1 VRNVAVVASGTA
13 GAQAITIAFSPIITR
28 LYGPEAFGLLGTFM
42 AIVAVVT
49 PIAALSYPIA
59 IVLPK
64 KDSDARGIAKL
75 SAYIAVIIAAV
86 LFLLFIIAGDWLVG
100 ILRVQEISAFIL
112 LIPLVIVFTA
122 FMQIAQQWL
131 IRKKQFQI
139 TSRAAVF
146 HALTIN
152 SLKSGIGLIKPV
164 AAVLISLAA
173 IGNAIHAGL
182 LAWGA
187 RKYERE
193 YQERIDSTQARPSLW
208 KLAKKHY
215 DFPLFR
221 APQNFINSVSQNLPV
236 LMLAAFFG
244 PASAG
249 FYALCRRLLGLPSQ
263 LIGKSVGDV
272 FYPRITEAAHRGEDL
287 TRLILK
293 ATLSLAAIGIVPFGM
308 IVAFGPWLFGFVFGS
323 EWVIA
328 GVYARWLA
336 LMMFFNFVN
345 RPAVVSVPVLDIQK
359 GLLFYEFFST
369 GSKLLAM
376 YIGFV
381 IFNNDIT
388 VVALFGVFG
397 AIAYIMLI
405 SWVIFSSFSKQNRR
419 NHA

>member
-1 VRNVAVVASGTA
+1 
-13 GAQAITIAFSPIITR
+13 
-28 LYGPEAFGLLGTFM
+28 
-42 AIVAVVT
+42 
-49 PIAALSYPIA
+49 
-59 IVLPK
+59 
-64 KDSDARGIAKL
+64 
-75 SAYIAVIIAAV
+75 
-86 LFLLFIIAGDWLVG
+86 
-100 ILRVQEISAFIL
+100 
-112 LIPLVIVFTA
+112 
-122 FMQIAQQWL
+122 MQIAQQWL

>member
-1 VRNVAVVASGTA
+1 
-13 GAQAITIAFSPIITR
+13 
-28 LYGPEAFGLLGTFM
+28 
-42 AIVAVVT
+42 
-49 PIAALSYPIA
+49 
-59 IVLPK
+59 
-64 KDSDARGIAKL
+64 
-75 SAYIAVIIAAV
+75 
-86 LFLLFIIAGDWLVG
+86 
-100 ILRVQEISAFIL
+100 
-112 LIPLVIVFTA
+112 
-122 FMQIAQQWL
+122 
-131 IRKKQFQI
+131 
-139 TSRAAVF
+139 
-146 HALTIN
+146 
-152 SLKSGIGLIKPV
+152 
-164 AAVLISLAA
+164 
-173 IGNAIHAGL
+173 
-182 LAWGA
+182 
-187 RKYERE
+187 
-193 YQERIDSTQARPSLW
+193 
-208 KLAKKHY
+208 
-215 DFPLFR
+215 
-221 APQNFINSVSQNLPV
+221 
-236 LMLAAFFG
+236 
-244 PASAG
+244 
-249 FYALCRRLLGLPSQ
+249 LGLPSQ